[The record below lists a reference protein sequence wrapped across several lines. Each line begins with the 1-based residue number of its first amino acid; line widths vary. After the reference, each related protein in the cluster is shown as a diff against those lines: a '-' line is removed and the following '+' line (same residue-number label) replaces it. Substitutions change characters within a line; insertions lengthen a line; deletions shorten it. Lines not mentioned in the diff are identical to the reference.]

1 MSGLVA
7 EGLTAVD
14 QARMVREGEV
24 SARELTEQ
32 ALEHVARLEPQLGAF
47 RTVMAEAALA
57 EADTRD
63 AQHAAG
69 EDLPL
74 LGVPVAIKD
83 ETDVAGVVTGLG
95 GNAMDTPATADAEV
109 VRRLRADGAVI
120 VGKTNLPEF
129 GQWPFTESA
138 AVGYTR
144 NPWNPQYSPGG
155 SSGGTAAAVASGM
168 VPVALGSDG
177 GGSIRIPAAC
187 CGLFGL
193 KTQRGRNSTAPWPDA
208 WKSLAVTG
216 PIARTVL
223 DAAVFGDAMR
233 GNVESDLY
241 KWPKPRTN
249 FVDAAL
255 SEPGRL
261 RVMLSE
267 KSAVPGVRL
276 DPQQRAALHATA
288 DLLVSLG
295 HEVVPEELPTS
306 YPMLSFVP
314 QNSFGLLEQSRAV
327 DHPERLERRTKQ
339 NLATAKLMPRVAL
352 DRALRYGRQLAE
364 RMERLFGRY
373 DLILQPT
380 IAALPRPLGALDGV
394 TAIEASLRSLPY
406 IAYTVL
412 WNVTGHP
419 AAAVPAGISNEGL
432 PLSVQ
437 LIAAQGDEPT
447 IIQAAAQLERERPW
461 AGAKPA
467 VSAFGD

>member
-1 MSGLVA
+1 MSELVT
-7 EGLTAVD
+7 GGSTAAD
-14 QARMVREGEV
+14 QARMVREGEA

-32 ALEHVARLEPQLGAF
+32 ALARIAQLDPQLGAF
-47 RTVMAEAALA
+47 RTIIAEAALV
-57 EADTRD
+57 EADKRD

-69 EDLPL
+69 EDRPL
-74 LGVPVAIKD
+74 LGVPIAIKD

-95 GNAMDTPATADAEV
+95 GNTVDAPAAADAEV
-109 VRRLRADGAVI
+109 VRRLRAAGAVI

-144 NPWNPQYSPGG
+144 NPWDPQRSAGG
-155 SSGGTAAAVASGM
+155 SSGGSAVAVASGM
-168 VPVALGSDG
+168 VPLALGSDG

-223 DAAVFGDAMR
+223 DAAAFGDAMR
-233 GNVESDLY
+233 GNVESDVY
-241 KWPKPRTN
+241 RWPEPRIGFT
-249 FVDAAL
+249 DAAL

-267 KSAVPGVRL
+267 KPAILGVRL

-288 DLLVSLG
+288 DALVSLG
-295 HEVVPEELPTS
+295 HEVVSQELPTS

-327 DHPERLERRTKQ
+327 DHPERLERCTKQ
-339 NLATAKLMPRVAL
+339 NLTTAKLMPQIAL
-352 DRALRYGRQLAE
+352 DRALHYGQQLAE
-364 RMERLFGRY
+364 RMERLFDRY

-419 AAAVPAGISNEGL
+419 AAAVPAGFSNEGL

-447 IIQAAAQLERERPW
+447 ILQAAAQLERERPW
-461 AGAKPA
+461 AAA
-467 VSAFGD
+467 VPLVWAFAD